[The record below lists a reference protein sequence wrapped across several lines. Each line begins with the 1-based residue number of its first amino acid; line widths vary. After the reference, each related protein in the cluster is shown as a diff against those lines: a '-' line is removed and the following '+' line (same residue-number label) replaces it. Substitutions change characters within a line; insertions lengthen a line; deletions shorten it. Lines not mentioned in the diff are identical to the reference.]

1 MQINLINGE
10 GAEHDIGH
18 RPVQCPVVAGDR
30 PNASS
35 TFSFLAD
42 KPGEFAYFCT
52 VAGHRAAGMEGL
64 VQVVAGPRAAAVG
77 DAADIVRDPGDLPSP
92 IGTRQPEVV
101 KVDARDHRAQGQAR
115 RRHHLPLLD
124 LQRQGARPVRARPGR
139 RHRGGDAEEP
149 RRQLMMHNVD
159 FHAVTGPGGGARA
172 TQAEP
177 GERRPSPSRR

>member
-1 MQINLINGE
+1 MVYIGVGGTIEGQTNPTLTVYEGELVQINLINGE
-10 GAEHDIGH
+10 GAEHDIFIDQYNARSSLVIG
-18 RPVQCPVVAGDR
+18 Q
-30 PNASS
+30 NASS

-101 KVDARDHRAQGQAR
+101 KVTLETIELRASSTTA
-115 RRHHLPLLD
+115 P
-124 LQRQGARPVRARPGR
+124 PT
-139 RHRGGDAEEP
+139 
-149 RRQLMMHNVD
+149 N
-159 FHAVTGPGGGARA
+159 TGPSTAGFPARFCASASA
-172 TQAEP
+172 T
-177 GERRPSPSRR
+177 PSR